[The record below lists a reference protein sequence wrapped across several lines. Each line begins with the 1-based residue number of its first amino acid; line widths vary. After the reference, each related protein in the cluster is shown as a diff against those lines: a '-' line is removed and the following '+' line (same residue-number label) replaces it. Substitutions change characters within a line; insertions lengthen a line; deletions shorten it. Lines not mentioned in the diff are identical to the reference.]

1 MTKFASSVRFKV
13 KDGNRDTLI
22 DAMRG
27 FDTQDYPGA
36 LSHQIIDIGDGRSQT
51 TVVWENEDAL
61 VAARS
66 DLINFLDSCRH
77 LLDEISPELGVT
89 DPISGQIIKM

>member
-13 KDGNRDTLI
+13 TDGYRDALI

-36 LSHQIIDIGDGRSQT
+36 LSHQIIDIGDGRFQT